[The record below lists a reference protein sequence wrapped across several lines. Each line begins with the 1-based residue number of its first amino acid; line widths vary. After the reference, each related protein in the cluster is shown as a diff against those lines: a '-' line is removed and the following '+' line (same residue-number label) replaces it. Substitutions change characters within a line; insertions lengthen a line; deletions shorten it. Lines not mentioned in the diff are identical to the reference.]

1 MVVSEFKL
9 LLAFETS
16 WRQEAIKP
24 LPVCRLLILLAMHFA
39 WPALQVAQIPKLI
52 HVSEV
57 DLINMRS
64 PITSKQFRLIIAW
77 N

>member
-9 LLAFETS
+9 LLVFETS
-16 WRQEAIKP
+16 WSQEAIKP
-24 LPVCRLLILLAMHFA
+24 LPVYRLLILLAMHFV
-39 WPALQVAQIPKLI
+39 WPVLQVAQIPKLI

-64 PITSKQFRLIIAW
+64 LITSNQFRLIIAW